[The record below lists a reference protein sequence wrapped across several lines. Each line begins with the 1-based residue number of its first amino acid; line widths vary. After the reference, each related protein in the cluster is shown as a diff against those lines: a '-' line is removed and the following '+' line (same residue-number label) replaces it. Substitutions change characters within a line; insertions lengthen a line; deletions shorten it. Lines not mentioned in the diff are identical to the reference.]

1 MQGKGF
7 SLRLGLLAFV
17 AVLIFGMLG
26 GLSLAKDAFDDDY
39 SDCPA
44 STRLDAVNGLTIDRT
59 DEPDE
64 IRVSWEELDMSVAQ
78 QFGFQWVKS

>member
-7 SLRLGLLAFV
+7 SLRLGLWACV

-39 SDCPA
+39 DDCPA
-44 STRLDAVNGLTIDRT
+44 RTRIDAINGLTIDRT
-59 DEPDE
+59 DEAG
-64 IRVSWEELDMSVAQ
+64 RNSSLLGCVGHVSAQ
-78 QFGFQWVKS
+78 RFGSQWVQS

>member
-7 SLRLGLLAFV
+7 SLRLGLLACV

-39 SDCPA
+39 DDCPA
-44 STRLDAVNGLTIDRT
+44 STRIDAVNGLTIDS
-59 DEPDE
+59 D
-64 IRVSWEELDMSVAQ
+64 
-78 QFGFQWVKS
+78 G